1 MHKYIITI
9 ALLAITSVNHSMYVT
24 PRFDWV
30 LANQPKQVFKEF
42 PTDSVEGK
50 DSMLQ
55 YASRKEY
62 FDAIHELIIHGARA
76 HEYDEQILS
85 RIILSRSSS
94 PIGKPSSSTDDWT
107 TRSIKRRHLIFFLLK
122 HNAIIDDSTIENAL
136 IHEDESLAFFMLNRL
151 PAQERYDLAFKAWK
165 HNNETVLD
173 FILKTG
179 LGTFK

>member
-1 MHKYIITI
+1 
-9 ALLAITSVNHSMYVT
+9 
-24 PRFDWV
+24 
-30 LANQPKQVFKEF
+30 
-42 PTDSVEGK
+42 
-50 DSMLQ
+50 
-55 YASRKEY
+55 
-62 FDAIHELIIHGARA
+62 
-76 HEYDEQILS
+76 
-85 RIILSRSSS
+85 
-94 PIGKPSSSTDDWT
+94 
-107 TRSIKRRHLIFFLLK
+107 LLK